1 MKLKKIASLALAGIM
16 AVSMLTACGEGT
28 NNSNSGSSSSQP
40 TTASVVSTVKN
51 AIADKNGDLVI
62 TVEENTALNN
72 AMKKFNEDNDNIYP
86 EVNEATVRDNVLDD
100 VFSFNFGNDQRLLNP
115 TYVTNFVTCLTTS
128 DTTDYR
134 YAVVSN
140 GAGASADSVRT
151 LAANAIAE
159 SMKDL
164 QNVIDTGKKT
174 VNVSYTMYVYEGSM
188 VTNDN
193 KTEPYVVAVL
203 KATSKTNV

>member
-1 MKLKKIASLALAGIM
+1 MQSFPMALA
-16 AVSMLTACGEGT
+16 S
-28 NNSNSGSSSSQP
+28 
-40 TTASVVSTVKN
+40 
-51 AIADKNGDLVI
+51 
-62 TVEENTALNN
+62 
-72 AMKKFNEDNDNIYP
+72 
-86 EVNEATVRDNVLDD
+86 
-100 VFSFNFGNDQRLLNP
+100 
-115 TYVTNFVTCLTTS
+115 
-128 DTTDYR
+128 
-134 YAVVSN
+134 
-140 GAGASADSVRT
+140 SADSVRT